1 MTLRPTLTPSRH
13 PTMQPSVIPSNPPQ
27 SSQSLTA
34 SFTDWILSN
43 QIIVGALIIVFF
55 MLISICLYFGIRD
68 VKRRRLEAFSKS
80 NSNHSAVENEDE
92 HVDYAGEKLADDH
105 KEIMKNISHDIPYE
119 DIYGRKSKSWDENVA
134 EQTFNGLNQK
144 TFKEE
149 FLKQYK
155 ENIELRSESSTF
167 TEPSIDPAIFPLAK
181 SDNLLSHAQL
191 ERLIIATK
199 FLQEE
204 NISFQH
210 ANRFYNSKVNS
221 TENNRT
227 GRFFPSKETL
237 TTTNRGKNVN
247 GPSADFAAAPE
258 SNLKNLLSKFST
270 ISNVNKSSPPSAAG
284 STSDND
290 LNSVGK
296 SNSKEEAPTSKSSDD
311 HLETESGYNWPQET
325 PRRDA
330 GGQAEESNS
339 SLYNLVQRLSST
351 LANPYSPLIATE
363 GLNMDLELSR
373 EEVRP
378 VDYAVHESS
387 PTASGIRSRSNSTDS
402 ASRIHKLRQ
411 SQQRVQTAGQTVR
424 PIVVGRSQKDEID
437 KLLNKTGNN
446 NHKRLII

>member
-1 MTLRPTLTPSRH
+1 MTLRPTLSPTRTP
-13 PTMQPSVIPSNPPQ
+13 TVVPSVIPSNPPQ
-27 SSQSLTA
+27 SSPSLTA

-43 QIIVGALIIVFF
+43 QIIVGALIIVVF
-55 MLISICLYFGIRD
+55 MIISTCLYYGIRD
-68 VKRRRLEAFSKS
+68 FKRRRLEAFSKS
-80 NSNHSAVENEDE
+80 NHFAVENEDE
-92 HVDYAGEKLADDH
+92 HVDYTGEKLADDH

-134 EQTFNGLNQK
+134 EQTYNGLNQK
-144 TFKEE
+144 NFKDE

-155 ENIELRSESSTF
+155 DNIELRSQSSTF
-167 TEPSIDPAIFPLAK
+167 TESSIDPAIFPLAR

-221 TENNRT
+221 TDNNRA
-227 GRFFPSKETL
+227 GRFFPSRETL
-237 TTTNRGKNVN
+237 TATNKGKDV
-247 GPSADFAAAPE
+247 PSTEFAAAPE

-270 ISNVNKSSPPSAAG
+270 ISNVNKGSPTSAAG
-284 STSDND
+284 SNSDND
-290 LNSVGK
+290 LNSVAK
-296 SNSKEEAPTSKSSDD
+296 SNSKEEAPTSRSSDD
-311 HLETESGYNWPQET
+311 HPETESGYNWPQET
-325 PRRDA
+325 PHRDA
-330 GGQAEESNS
+330 GPAQESNS
-339 SLYNLVQRLSST
+339 SLFNLVQRLSST
-351 LANPYSPLIATE
+351 VANPYSPLIATE

-378 VDYAVHESS
+378 VDYAVHEPPS
-387 PTASGIRSRSNSTDS
+387 PTASGTRSRSNSTDS

-424 PIVVGRSQKDEID
+424 PIVVGRSQKEEID
-437 KLLNKTGNN
+437 KLLNNAGNN